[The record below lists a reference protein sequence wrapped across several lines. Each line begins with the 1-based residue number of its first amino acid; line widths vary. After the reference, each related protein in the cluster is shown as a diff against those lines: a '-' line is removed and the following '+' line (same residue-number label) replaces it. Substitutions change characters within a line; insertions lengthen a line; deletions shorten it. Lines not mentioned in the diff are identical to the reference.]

1 MRVMRHLA
9 VGCCMA
15 GVVGCARSEDGKL
28 VGTRV
33 GRYTTRGPDSVIRV
47 RVEGTRLP

>member
-1 MRVMRHLA
+1 
-9 VGCCMA
+9 MA
-15 GVVGCARSEDGKL
+15 KTSAPTARSPAPTWCDRLARLTL

-33 GRYTTRGPDSVIRV
+33 GRYNTRGPDSVIRV